1 MYMYKLP
8 ILTKLMAVHSNDMES
23 VRYQFPFLVAAEQVS
38 GWLGCGVL
46 INLLL

>member
-8 ILTKLMAVHSNDMES
+8 ILTKLLAAHSYYMEAVRNK
-23 VRYQFPFLVAAEQVS
+23 FPVLVAAEQVS